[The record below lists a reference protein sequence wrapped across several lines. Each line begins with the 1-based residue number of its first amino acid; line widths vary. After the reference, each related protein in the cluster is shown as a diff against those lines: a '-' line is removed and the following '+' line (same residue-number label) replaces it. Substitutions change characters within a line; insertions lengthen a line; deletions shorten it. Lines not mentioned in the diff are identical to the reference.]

1 MALQKAHNI
10 VTMAYGPLS
19 PLLRHPT
26 KGGPLKPILARI
38 GERLSLEPASVLLL
52 WFKAKGVVPV
62 TSTTKVDRLI
72 AMGELARS
80 SKGLTADEVTEIDA
94 VGRKVHFRAY
104 PWHMNFDH
112 PKTDLP
118 VDL

>member
-1 MALQKAHNI
+1 MELQKAHGI

-19 PLLRHPT
+19 PLLRHPS

-38 GERLSLEPASVLLL
+38 GERLGLEPASVLLL

-62 TSTTKVDRLI
+62 TSTTKAERLA

-80 SKGLTADEVTEIDA
+80 EASLTADEVAEIDA
-94 VGRKVHFRAY
+94 VGRKIHYRAY
-104 PWHMNFDH
+104 DHHMMFDH
-112 PKTDLP
+112 HKTDLP